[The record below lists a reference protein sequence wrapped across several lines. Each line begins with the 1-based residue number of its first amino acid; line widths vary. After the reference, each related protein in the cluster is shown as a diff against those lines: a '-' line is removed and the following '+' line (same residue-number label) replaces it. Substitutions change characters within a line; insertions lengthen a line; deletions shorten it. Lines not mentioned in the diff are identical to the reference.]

1 MDMAYGILGSVFR
14 SGENLMK
21 NKKFY
26 CIIFSCYVYV
36 SILVY
41 IVVQNFFF
49 LVIKMLVYFNVYVF
63 IGFRYTFFVSQ
74 IMRFVDFYVVLV
86 DNLFY
91 YLFCYVF
98 RVLNM
103 LVKIFR
109 VENEFFLY
117 FKRIFLLN
125 SDSIMYFLNVLIFMI
140 YFKINVVEDSNE
152 IKLQNLDKFYLL
164 IFF

>member
-49 LVIKMLVYFNVYVF
+49 VIIMMLVYFNLYVF
-63 IGFRYTFFVSQ
+63 IGFRYIFFVSQ

-109 VENEFFLY
+109 VEN
-117 FKRIFLLN
+117 KRIFLLN

-140 YFKINVVEDSNE
+140 YFKIEMLLKIVM
-152 IKLQNLDKFYLL
+152 KLNYRIQINFIY
-164 IFF
+164 

>member
-49 LVIKMLVYFNVYVF
+49 LIIMMLVYFNLYVF
-63 IGFRYTFFVSQ
+63 IGFRYIFFVSQ

-109 VENEFFLY
+109 VEN
-117 FKRIFLLN
+117 KRIFLLN

-140 YFKINVVEDSNE
+140 YFKIEMLLKIVM
-152 IKLQNLDKFYLL
+152 KLNYRIQINFIY
-164 IFF
+164 

>member
-49 LVIKMLVYFNVYVF
+49 LIIMMLVYFNLYVF
-63 IGFRYTFFVSQ
+63 IGFRYIFFVSQ

-109 VENEFFLY
+109 VEN
-117 FKRIFLLN
+117 KRIFLLN

-140 YFKINVVEDSNE
+140 YFKIEMLLKIVM
-152 IKLQNLDKFYLL
+152 KLNYRIQINF
-164 IFF
+164 I

>member
-49 LVIKMLVYFNVYVF
+49 LIIMMLVYFNLYVF
-63 IGFRYTFFVSQ
+63 IGFRYIFFVSQ

-109 VENEFFLY
+109 VEN
-117 FKRIFLLN
+117 KRIF
-125 SDSIMYFLNVLIFMI
+125 F
-140 YFKINVVEDSNE
+140 
-152 IKLQNLDKFYLL
+152 IKQ
-164 IFF
+164 

>member
-1 MDMAYGILGSVFR
+1 
-14 SGENLMK
+14 
-21 NKKFY
+21 
-26 CIIFSCYVYV
+26 
-36 SILVY
+36 
-41 IVVQNFFF
+41 
-49 LVIKMLVYFNVYVF
+49 
-63 IGFRYTFFVSQ
+63 
-74 IMRFVDFYVVLV
+74 MRFVDFYVVLV

-109 VENEFFLY
+109 VEN
-117 FKRIFLLN
+117 KRIFLLN

-152 IKLQNLDKFYLL
+152 IKL
-164 IFF
+164 

>member
-49 LVIKMLVYFNVYVF
+49 LIIMMLVYFNLYVF
-63 IGFRYTFFVSQ
+63 IGFRYIFFVSQ

-109 VENEFFLY
+109 VEN
-117 FKRIFLLN
+117 KRYFLLN

-140 YFKINVVEDSNE
+140 YFKIEMLLE
-152 IKLQNLDKFYLL
+152 IVMKLNYRIQINFIY
-164 IFF
+164 

>member
-1 MDMAYGILGSVFR
+1 MDMVYGILGSVFR

-49 LVIKMLVYFNVYVF
+49 LIIMMLVYFNLYVF
-63 IGFRYTFFVSQ
+63 IGFRYIFFVSQ

-109 VENEFFLY
+109 VEN
-117 FKRIFLLN
+117 KRIFLLN

-152 IKLQNLDKFYLL
+152 IKLQNLDKIYLI